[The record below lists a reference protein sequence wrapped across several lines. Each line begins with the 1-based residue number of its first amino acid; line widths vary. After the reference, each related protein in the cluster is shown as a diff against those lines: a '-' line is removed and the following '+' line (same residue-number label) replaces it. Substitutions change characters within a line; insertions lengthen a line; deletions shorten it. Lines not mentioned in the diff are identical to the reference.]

1 VLNFLNRFKSAAPLI
16 KSAAPLVVCAAL
28 GGLLLAFWFSQAA
41 FNVADTTV
49 RAKVF
54 PAKQGHTRV
63 SVPPFGE
70 IRARTHDL
78 PVGISVS
85 IERITMGQMRRL
97 AANGFSQEQLMEE
110 IENDLVGASR
120 LFALRLLVL
129 ASLGGLLAGLLLPG
143 RNWKRLLAGGMI
155 GLLAVALPAS
165 VIFKSYD
172 VKAWRQPKYSG
183 MLAAAPWLLGELED
197 RLTELDAFRVEMRA
211 LVRNLH
217 RFYAKVEGW
226 KPLKVE
232 TGTIKL
238 LHVSDIHNN
247 PAAIDI
253 MGQVI
258 RDFQVDMV
266 IDTGD
271 ITDFG
276 TPLEAEL
283 VERIGSL
290 RVPYVFV
297 PGNHESE
304 AVLAALR
311 QQKNVIVL
319 EDETV
324 SVKGLKI
331 LGLADPA
338 AYRLTA
344 EPAAAEDISLVS
356 KQTADLYKSLPR
368 EPDIVAVH
376 SMKQGEGL
384 VGRAPLMLAGHTH
397 RSTLTTRQGTIVCDA
412 GSAGAAGL
420 RKFDNGSETPYALKL
435 LYFDQQTRA
444 LTAVDSLSLSG
455 SSREFVLERRLME
468 DEGPA
473 ESSP

>member
-1 VLNFLNRFKSAAPLI
+1 LRRFKSPIPLI
-16 KSAAPLVVCAAL
+16 LGATL
-28 GGLLLAFWFSQAA
+28 GGLILAFWFSQAA
-41 FNVADTTV
+41 FKVADTTV
-49 RAKVF
+49 HAKIV
-54 PAKQGHTRV
+54 PSKHGHTQL

-70 IRARTHDL
+70 LRARTHYL
-78 PVGISVS
+78 PVGISIS

-110 IENDLVGASR
+110 IENDLVGATR
-120 LFALRLLVL
+120 RFALRLLVL
-129 ASLGGLLAGLLLPG
+129 AALGGLLAGSLLPG
-143 RNWKRLLAGGMI
+143 RNWKRVLAGGMI

-183 MLAAAPWLLGELED
+183 MLAAAPWLMGELED
-197 RLTELDAFRVEMRA
+197 KLTDFDAFRVEMRA

-217 RFYAKVEGW
+217 RFYAKVESW
-226 KPLKVE
+226 QPLKVE
-232 TGTIKL
+232 SGTIKV

-247 PAAIDI
+247 PAAVDI
-253 MGQVI
+253 IGEVI
-258 RDFQVDMV
+258 RDFQVDIV

-271 ITDFG
+271 MTDFG

-290 RVPYVFV
+290 RAPYVFV
-297 PGNHESE
+297 PGNHDSE
-304 AVLAALR
+304 VMLAALR
-311 QQKNVIVL
+311 EQENVTVL
-319 EDETV
+319 EDGV
-324 SVKGLKI
+324 VNLKGLKI

-344 EPAAAEDISLVS
+344 EPASGKEMSAVS
-356 KQTADLYKSLPR
+356 RQAVDLYKGLPR

-376 SMKQGEGL
+376 TIDQGQGL
-384 VGRAPLMLAGHTH
+384 IGRASLLLTGHTH
-397 RSTLTTRQGTIVCDA
+397 RSTLTTRPGTVVCDA

-420 RKFDNGSETPYALKL
+420 RKFDNGRETPYALKL
-435 LYFDQQTRA
+435 LYFDERTRT

-455 SSREFVLERRLME
+455 TSREFVLERRLME
-468 DEGPA
+468 DDGPA
-473 ESSP
+473 ESAP